1 MIEAEPPYLPPAKPV
16 GDKRGLLAMRGAR
29 GSNALAAGDLYAL
42 GVDPAA
48 IL

>member
-16 GDKRGLLAMRGAR
+16 GDKRGLLGDAR
-29 GSNALAAGDLYAL
+29 RSGSNALAAGDLDAL